1 MDGHF
6 SSAIVPPATTL
17 EATKVAAWAVS
28 ARRFQWRNRS
38 GDVIDDVSMPT
49 CIKLVDTHP
58 SKAGSEALELVS
70 SAGEAVCILRPAK
83 QQRLGAVVGGRF
95 HDDTPSRN

>member
-1 MDGHF
+1 MAAWPRKHVSCFDVWVGIMDGHF

-38 GDVIDDVSMPT
+38 GDVIDDVSIPT
-49 CIKLVDTHP
+49 W
-58 SKAGSEALELVS
+58 
-70 SAGEAVCILRPAK
+70 
-83 QQRLGAVVGGRF
+83 
-95 HDDTPSRN
+95 